1 MSQDGIPYDDKNLG
15 DAEKDQTNQLEKE
28 GEPLPEDIV
37 EFIQKARDELKIYEE
52 CKRFYEKK
60 RKKEIILELV
70 DLLEK
75 YDYPR
80 EWFRHIISQKLGD
93 YIRYQSYIEK
103 ILKERYPD
111 ERKKV
116 KEQSTSQ
123 IAEIPQNDDK
133 ISVEVSSIGKSITD
147 NKSDLRNTGPHD
159 KIRIIRDRAPGEVTI
174 GLKAE
179 SERQAETG
187 TQEIVKKLQKRIG
200 DLETMCYQL
209 DQLAQE
215 RMMWEK
221 KYNQLH
227 QQFHSYRNKIIKG
240 TAQIEFGHEL
250 VPVKIEYN
258 FRTDQ
263 FSAKISQEVIERI
276 LVALR
281 RVV

>member
-1 MSQDGIPYDDKNLG
+1 MSQDEIPYNEEGDKNLG
-15 DAEKDQTNQLEKE
+15 DAEKDQTNHAEKE

-93 YIRYQSYIEK
+93 YISTSYIEK

-116 KEQSTSQ
+116 KEQSIGQ

-133 ISVEVSSIGKSITD
+133 ISVEVSSTGKSITD
-147 NKSDLRNTGPHD
+147 NKSDLRNSDPHD

-179 SERQAETG
+179 SERQAEKG

-200 DLETMCYQL
+200 DLETRCYQL
-209 DQLAQE
+209 DQLA
-215 RMMWEK
+215 
-221 KYNQLH
+221 
-227 QQFHSYRNKIIKG
+227 
-240 TAQIEFGHEL
+240 
-250 VPVKIEYN
+250 
-258 FRTDQ
+258 
-263 FSAKISQEVIERI
+263 
-276 LVALR
+276 
-281 RVV
+281 